1 MEGKKIAMLPE
12 GNLNGVPGENLFPGW
27 IAGGTIWPT
36 SFVELSLQPELWW
49 VKSPPIY
56 DLSV

>member
-12 GNLNGVPGENLFPGW
+12 GNLNRVPGENLFPGW

-36 SFVELSLQPELWW
+36 SFVELSLQPEL
-49 VKSPPIY
+49 
-56 DLSV
+56 